1 MQQAIPTVEL
11 RPEKIEDLNKQPQL
25 STRMFLSED
34 GKWFVHETITRDF
47 KPMTYMA
54 QVFKKDEKEDDW
66 SSF

>member
-25 STRMFLSED
+25 STRMFVSED
-34 GKWFVHETITRDF
+34 KKWFIHETITRDF

-54 QVFKKDEKEDDW
+54 QVFKKEEDDC
-66 SSF
+66 SSS